1 MDTVTIN
8 ELEADHLNIDD
19 KESTSLIQDI
29 EFQQKT
35 RKKIV
40 LFPKQFRELWRYRE
54 LAIELFWTYL
64 KLRYVGSVLGFIWTM
79 LNPLLYIGTYWLV
92 FSYIVRMGLP
102 NYPLFLI
109 PGFLAWNFTFG
120 SIISASESILN
131 SQHLITKIAFPIEIP
146 TLVSVAVN
154 LFDFLVSLALYLTAI
169 IILPPRIPLT
179 VLALPVVILT
189 QILFTI
195 GVALIVA
202 SGSVF
207 FRDIPK
213 LIPVLGNIMFFLT
226 PIFYTISFVPVS
238 LQPLLKINPMT
249 HIVTFYHNLL
259 YEQIWPNLLDFGIIL
274 LISVLFFGIS
284 YWIFDRKRH
293 SLAELS

>member
-8 ELEADHLNIDD
+8 ELEADHLKIDD
-19 KESTSLIQDI
+19 KESTLLIQDI

-35 RKKIV
+35 RRKIV
-40 LFPKQFRELWRYRE
+40 LLPKQFRELWRYRE

-64 KLRYVGSVLGFIWTM
+64 KLRYVGSILGFIWTM

-92 FSYIVRMGLP
+92 FSYIIRMGLP
-102 NYPLFLI
+102 DYPLFLI

-146 TLVSVAVN
+146 TLVNVAVT
-154 LFDFLVSLALYLTAI
+154 LFDFLVGLALYLLAI

-179 VLALPVVILT
+179 VLALPILIFT

-195 GVALIVA
+195 GVALLVA
-202 SGSVF
+202 CSSVF

-213 LIPVLGNIMFFLT
+213 LIPVLGTMMFFLT
-226 PIFYTISFVPVS
+226 PIFYPISFVPES
-238 LQPLLKINPMT
+238 LQPLLKLNPMT

-259 YEQIWPNLLDFGIIL
+259 YERIWPNLLDFGIIL
-274 LISVLFFGIS
+274 LISILVFIIS